1 MNEEGGR
8 LTRAAHGLE
17 NRFDR
22 LKNWIGNRIGP
33 DDQAAI
39 HPYLGY
45 GDARRLFIHGRVLE
59 GYEHKPAGEHDRAWR
74 NLWQTYRRMES
85 DEVPFARLSAHLT
98 GDPRPATADDEGYFH
113 FWMDNLPDSS
123 YDLELDAVHWRQV
136 PLTLQ
141 EPDPPGEAARAIALV
156 QIPHQD
162 AAFGVIS
169 DLDDTVLLSHV
180 TQRLRMARTIFL
192 SNARSRRMF
201 PGVAPFYQALRAGV
215 SGPQNPLFYVS
226 SSPWNLYDLFVEFF
240 ELNDIPVAPLFL
252 RDWGVR
258 DSELLPTRHGVHKRT
273 VIEQVL
279 TFYDRLPFILI
290 GDNGHED
297 PEIYLRMA
305 RAFPGRIP
313 AVYIRD
319 VARKRERREQ
329 VGELADAFAG
339 AGSELILTSNTM
351 TMAGHALGRGW
362 ISPAGLSE
370 VAAVQ
375 DN

>member
-1 MNEEGGR
+1 MTEEGGR
-8 LTRAAHGLE
+8 LNRAAHGLE

-33 DDQAAI
+33 DDQSAI
-39 HPYLGY
+39 HPYLGF
-45 GDARRLFIHGRVLE
+45 GDTRRLFIHGRVLE

-85 DEVPFARLSAHLT
+85 DEVPGARLIAHLS
-98 GDPRPATADDEGYFH
+98 GEPRPATADDEGYFQ
-113 FWMDNLPDSS
+113 FWMDNIAEGF
-123 YDLELDAVHWRQV
+123 DLELDGVHWRQV
-136 PLTLQ
+136 PLQLL
-141 EPDPPGEAARAIALV
+141 EPDPPGEAAQATALV
-156 QIPHQD
+156 QIPLAG

-192 SNARSRRMF
+192 SNARTRRMF

-215 SGPQNPLFYVS
+215 DGRQNPLFYVS
-226 SSPWNLYDLFVEFF
+226 SSPWNFYDLFMEFF

-258 DSELLPTRHGVHKRT
+258 DSELLPTRHGMHKWA
-273 VIEQVL
+273 VIERL
-279 TFYDRLPFILI
+279 MTFYERLPFILI
-290 GDNGHED
+290 GDDGHED
-297 PEIYLRMA
+297 PEIYLRVA
-305 RAFPGRIP
+305 RTFRGRIP

-319 VARKRERREQ
+319 VARKRGRREE
-329 VGELADAFAG
+329 VSELAGAFAEID
-339 AGSELILTSNTM
+339 SELVLTGNTV
-351 TMAGHALGRGW
+351 TMAGHALSRGW
-362 ISPAGLSE
+362 IAPAGLNN

-375 DN
+375 EKA